1 MILQELAN
9 QGKVT
14 EAELR
19 AMVAQAG
26 LEFCAAHESRIRAL
40 VGAVRRQREQSSAA

>member
-1 MILQELAN
+1 MILELAN
-9 QGKVT
+9 QAKVT

-26 LEFCAAHESRIRAL
+26 LEFCQAHEPRIRAL

>member
-1 MILQELAN
+1 MIRELAN
-9 QGKVT
+9 QAKVT

-40 VGAVRRQREQSSAA
+40 AGAIRKQRDEQRSA